1 MIQIQGFASED
12 IGSLTDQINRW
23 LVSNTNAMDTKF
35 RLLNIEYSS
44 AAESSSD
51 PSTGNGSRIH
61 YSALVTYEVGEI
73 KRAEESMEPLDAS
86 GVE

>member
-1 MIQIQGFASED
+1 MIQIQGFATED
-12 IGSLTDQINRW
+12 ISSLTDQINRW

-44 AAESSSD
+44 ATEPSSN
-51 PSTGNGSRIH
+51 PSTSNRSRIH
-61 YSALVTYEVGEI
+61 YSALVAYEVGEI
-73 KRAEESMEPLDAS
+73 KRAEESSEPLDAS

>member
-1 MIQIQGFASED
+1 MIQIQGFASEK
-12 IGSLTDQINRW
+12 ISLLTDQINRW

-44 AAESSSD
+44 AAKSGSSL
-51 PSTGNGSRIH
+51 PTGNGSRIH
-61 YSALVTYEVGEI
+61 YSALVAYEVGEI
-73 KRAEESMEPLDAS
+73 KRAEESTEPLDAS